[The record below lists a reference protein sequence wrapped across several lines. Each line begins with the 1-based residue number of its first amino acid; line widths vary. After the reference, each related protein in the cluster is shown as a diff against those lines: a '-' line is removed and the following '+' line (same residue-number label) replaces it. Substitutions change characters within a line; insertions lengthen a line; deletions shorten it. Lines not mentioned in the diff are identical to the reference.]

1 MDIYEQITK
10 MADEIAPELV
20 AQRRDFHKFAEKGW
34 FEMRTSSIIAR
45 KLTEMGY
52 EVSVGDQVCKKD
64 ARMGVPSDE
73 ELEEQYER
81 AVAQGADPEFVKYT
95 KGGMTGVIGILRC
108 GEGPTVAMRFDIDAL
123 GVFEEKDKSHRP
135 ACEGFGSVNEGFMHA
150 CGHDTHTAMLLGAG
164 KVLWAHKDE
173 IAGTVRLMFQTSEE
187 QSRGAEVMI
196 ENGGVEGADAV
207 FGTHIGTIIDKA
219 IPTGTVVVTPGC
231 CMAAFDKFVIKVNG
245 RGCHGS
251 TPEKGIDPVNIAAHI
266 VIALQAITTREL
278 NATKP
283 LVLTIGKIQG
293 GSQYNVIPNEV
304 VIEGTI
310 RTLEEEVRQFAAK
323 RIGEIAQATA
333 AVFGG
338 NVDYEM
344 IWGAPPVIN
353 DDKMAALAA
362 KAAKTVAGE
371 DHVITEVKAPNMGG
385 EDFAYYLEKLPGAFM
400 FLSSSNPAKGTD
412 VSHHNPK
419 FDVDEDVLW
428 EGSAVFVAIVEE
440 FLNK

>member
-1 MDIYEQITK
+1 MTDRQIRCFLALYETLNFS
-10 MADEIAPELV
+10 AA
-20 AQRRDFHKFAEKGW
+20 
-34 FEMRTSSIIAR
+34 AR
-45 KLTEMGY
+45 QLFLT
-52 EVSVGDQVCKKD
+52 Q
-64 ARMGVPSDE
+64 
-73 ELEEQYER
+73 
-81 AVAQGADPEFVKYT
+81 
-95 KGGMTGVIGILRC
+95 
-108 GEGPTVAMRFDIDAL
+108 PTL
-123 GVFEEKDKSHRP
+123 SY
-135 ACEGFGSVNEGFMHA
+135 
-150 CGHDTHTAMLLGAG
+150 
-164 KVLWAHKDE
+164 
-173 IAGTVRLMFQTSEE
+173 Q
-187 QSRGAEVMI
+187 
-196 ENGGVEGADAV
+196 
-207 FGTHIGTIIDKA
+207 
-219 IPTGTVVVTPGC
+219 
-231 CMAAFDKFVIKVNG
+231 
-245 RGCHGS
+245 
-251 TPEKGIDPVNIAAHI
+251 
-266 VIALQAITTREL
+266 
-278 NATKP
+278 
-283 LVLTIGKIQG
+283 
-293 GSQYNVIPNEV
+293 
-304 VIEGTI
+304 I